1 MRMHSLFAKDVVT
14 AAPEDTLA
22 QVAKILE
29 QHKIGAIVVVE
40 QQKPV
45 GIVTDRDLA
54 LAVCVQGIAPTE
66 PVRRVMS
73 TPVATLKQSQ
83 GVFEATRQ
91 MKQLTVRR
99 LPVVDDDGQ
108 LVGLVSLD
116 DLFLLLTSELGNLAV
131 SVRQEMAET

>member
-1 MRMHSLFAKDVVT
+1 MHTLFEKDVVT
-14 AAPEDTLA
+14 ASPEDTLT
-22 QVAKILE
+22 QVAQTLE
-29 QHKIGAIVVVE
+29 QHKVGAIVVVE
-40 QQKPV
+40 EHKPV

-54 LAVCVQGIAPTE
+54 LAVCVRGISPTE

-73 TPVATLKQSQ
+73 SPVATLKHTQ

-99 LPVVDDDGQ
+99 LPVVDDDGK

-116 DLFLLLTSELGNLAV
+116 DLLLLLTSELGNLAV
-131 SVRQEMAET
+131 SVREEMGET

>member
-1 MRMHSLFAKDVVT
+1 MHSLFEKDVVT
-14 AAPEDTLA
+14 ASPEDTLA
-22 QVAKILE
+22 QVAKTLE
-29 QHKIGAIVVVE
+29 QHKIGAIVVVDQHE
-40 QQKPV
+40 PV

-54 LAVCVQGIAPTE
+54 LAVCVRGISPNE

-73 TPVATLKQSQ
+73 SPVATLKHTQ

-99 LPVVDDDGQ
+99 LPVVDDDGK

-116 DLFLLLTSELGNLAV
+116 DLLLLLTSELGNLAV
-131 SVRQEMAET
+131 SVREEMGET